1 MSRPLLVPDVQPLR
15 RALILVAVILA
26 AAAPARAQDSL
37 GDAILALWNSVP
49 DGTNRVVNAALFG
62 AKVHIIV
69 DGGGR
74 MLDPKKLDDN
84 DTVTEFSITRG
95 GQLLSFDEHDRSGK
109 NFKRWVKN
117 HADALVHAYLFPTSI
132 SESVSGK
139 DAAQNQAQQFL
150 LNTAIAVAA
159 ARETGRQTR
168 AGTGGLFEVENL
180 SSSDTALG
188 ISRSTLA
195 FQGLY
200 RIQGAHLSVTGRY
213 SQQLEDTTE
222 RTPST
227 LTRSLSLA
235 TDFHPSVVINDS
247 LDLRI
252 GIDARSGVLITRAST
267 LSFGSIDYGGGVWTS
282 ARKDFSRVR
291 IGVGSLLQAS
301 KSYVPG
307 SYGGEDLQMLATT
320 INRSAIA
327 WDVSYGGIAG
337 YAITS
342 QTSLNGKVL
351 QTVPLQN
358 VALRPATTIVMGS
371 VSHLVGGLTP
381 VDIGYKYSTSGGMR
395 SNGVFIQGNYG
406 W

>member
-1 MSRPLLVPDVQPLR
+1 MHVMSRPLLVSDVQPLR

-49 DGTNRVVNAALFG
+49 DGKNRVVDAALFG

-69 DGGGR
+69 DGGDR
-74 MLDPKKLDDN
+74 ALDKKSLR
-84 DTVTEFSITRG
+84 DTDYVSDFSIQRN
-95 GQLLSFDEHDRSGK
+95 GQTLTFAGTGKDFKQFVHDK
-109 NFKRWVKN
+109 
-117 HADALVHAYLFPTSI
+117 AQQLVSQYLFPTSI
-132 SESVSGK
+132 SESVSAK

-180 SSSDTALG
+180 SSSDAALG

-222 RTPST
+222 RTSST

-235 TDFHPSVVINDS
+235 TDFHPSVVVNDS

-267 LSFGSIDYGGGVWTS
+267 LNFGSIDYGGGVWTS

-320 INRSAIA
+320 INQSAIA
-327 WDVSYGGIAG
+327 WDASYGAIAG